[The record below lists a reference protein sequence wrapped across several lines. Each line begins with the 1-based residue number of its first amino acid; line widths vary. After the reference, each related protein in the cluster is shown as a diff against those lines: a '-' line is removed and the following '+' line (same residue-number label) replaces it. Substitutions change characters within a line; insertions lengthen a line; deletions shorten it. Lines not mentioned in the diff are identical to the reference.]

1 MGKYQI
7 IKNGQDDYVLK
18 YKDQEIKFNSNVDI
32 VTELQRA
39 EEIGK
44 QKMIIDLARQG
55 ITINELVKE
64 VKKDG
69 KTYFDNSNK
78 DEMMKS
84 YINIERSNLFNK
96 AIEKMVG
103 KSLLDLSMEIG
114 IETEEEANKL
124 SLELGEILVGRFR
137 KQQDKQ

>member
-1 MGKYQI
+1 MEKYQI

-44 QKMIIDLARQG
+44 QKMIIDLAKQG
-55 ITINELVKE
+55 ITVNELVKE

-84 YINIERSNLFNK
+84 YINIERGNLFNK

-137 KQQDKQ
+137 GQQDK

>member
-1 MGKYQI
+1 MEKYQI

-39 EEIGK
+39 EELGK

-55 ITINELVKE
+55 ITVNELVKE

-84 YINIERSNLFNK
+84 YINIERGNLFNK

-137 KQQDKQ
+137 GQQNK

>member
-84 YINIERSNLFNK
+84 YINIERGNLFNK

-137 KQQDKQ
+137 GQQDKQ

>member
-1 MGKYQI
+1 MEKYQI

-39 EEIGK
+39 EELGK

-55 ITINELVKE
+55 ITVNELVKE

-84 YINIERSNLFNK
+84 YINIERGNLFNK

-137 KQQDKQ
+137 GQQDK